1 MAWPSARV
9 SPQWR
14 NAREYRPL
22 PSGVM
27 SGRLSGGSF
36 RRLTP
41 KDQALV
47 YGTRRRSSGRSAASL
62 IRTTTDPVPG
72 PAEEP
77 LWDLTVGG
85 LVEVFGS
92 VEAAAGALGFGS
104 VSELYAFVLGLWL
117 DLDKNDDTFVCIQPF
132 PEVSQIPPY
141 FFNGIDNNAHVPA

>member
-1 MAWPSARV
+1 MLYPINNPNW
-9 SPQWR
+9 
-14 NAREYRPL
+14 
-22 PSGVM
+22 
-27 SGRLSGGSF
+27 
-36 RRLTP
+36 
-41 KDQALV
+41 
-47 YGTRRRSSGRSAASL
+47 
-62 IRTTTDPVPG
+62 TTTDPVPG

-104 VSELYAFVLGLWL
+104 VSELYAFVLALWL
-117 DLDKNDDTFVCIQPF
+117 DLDKNDDTFVCIQPL